1 MHFIDRL
8 TRTLSALFILIA
20 MLAPTVTATNRRTSK
35 DQRRRPAQKSRPPN
49 KTLNERQRLN
59 ARRRAE
65 AARLAALARQRA
77 ADEAIRS
84 RVQSLISND
93 DPSGED
99 LEIRRIAVDALG
111 NHAGT
116 VVVMNPKTGRV
127 YSIVNQQWALRE
139 SFKPCSTIKLVTGLA
154 GLSEGV
160 IDPQDTK
167 TISDDNQVSLTR
179 ALAHSKN
186 EYFQTVGGLVG
197 FNKML
202 TYARQL
208 GLGEKTGINVQ
219 NETAGRLPKGKSG
232 YAVNHMSSHGDDFK
246 VTAVQLATLVSAM
259 SNGGKLLKPFLPRA
273 SSRSATSPQVRRTV
287 NIDLEAFQSML
298 PGMIGAVNYGSGRRA
313 FDPRETI
320 AGKTGTC
327 IDQGSWIGLFTSYA
341 PVNDPELAV
350 VVIAKGS
357 DARNHFPAAVAGRIY
372 RELNSRFASAR
383 GLEIAAKR
391 SAPNNPPAALDDDL
405 QADEEEADEASDSE
419 SDNKL
424 AQKIES
430 NKTIWGDQRRP
441 ADSKLKPTILPVRG
455 RIVQSTKP
463 GGLN

>member
-1 MHFIDRL
+1 MNIIDRL
-8 TRTLSALFILIA
+8 TRTVAALLLLIA
-20 MLAPTVTATNRRTSK
+20 LLAPTVTATNSHTSK
-35 DQRRRPAQKSRPPN
+35 PQRRRPAEKSRPTN
-49 KTLNERQRLN
+49 KIRAERQRLN

-77 ADEAIRS
+77 ADEAMRT
-84 RVQSLISND
+84 RVQSLISKD

-99 LEIRRIAVDALG
+99 PEIRRIAVDALG

-139 SFKPCSTIKLVTGLA
+139 GFNPCSTIKLVTGLA

-167 TISDDNQVSLTR
+167 AISEGNQVSLTR

-232 YAVNHMSSHGDDFK
+232 YAVKHMSSHGDDFK

-259 SNGGKLLKPFLPRA
+259 SNGGKLLKPFLPQA
-273 SSRSATSPQVRRTV
+273 SSRSATPSVRRTV
-287 NIDLEAFQSML
+287 NIDSEAFQSML

-372 RELNSRFASAR
+372 RDLNSRFASAR
-383 GLEIAAKR
+383 GIEIPGKKSAA
-391 SAPNNPPAALDDDL
+391 SNPPVAIDDDL
-405 QADEEEADEASDSE
+405 EADDEDAHAASDSE
-419 SDNKL
+419 SDNKP
-424 AQKIES
+424 AQKSES
-430 NKTIWGDQRRP
+430 IKTIWGDQRRP
-441 ADSKLKPTILPVRG
+441 ADSKVKPTILPVRG
-455 RIVQSTKP
+455 RIVQPTKP
-463 GGLN
+463 TILN

>member
-1 MHFIDRL
+1 MNIIDRL
-8 TRTLSALFILIA
+8 TRTLSAVLLLIA
-20 MLAPTVTATNRRTSK
+20 LLTPTAAATTRRKSK
-35 DQRRRPAQKSRPPN
+35 DQRRRPAEKSRTAN
-49 KTLNERQRLN
+49 RIRTERQRLN

-77 ADEAIRS
+77 VDEAIRT
-84 RVQSLISND
+84 RVQSLISRD

-99 LEIRRIAVDALG
+99 PEIRRIAVEALG

-139 SFKPCSTIKLVTGLA
+139 GFKPCSTIKLVTGLA

-160 IDPQDTK
+160 IDPQDT
-167 TISDDNQVSLTR
+167 TAISDGNQVSLTR

-197 FNKML
+197 FSKML

-259 SNGGKLLKPFLPRA
+259 SNGGKLLKPFLPHA
-273 SSRSATSPQVRRTV
+273 SSRSGTSTQVRRTLH
-287 NIDLEAFQSML
+287 IDAQAFQSML

-327 IDQGSWIGLFTSYA
+327 IDQGSWVGLFTSYA

-350 VVIAKGS
+350 VVITKGT

-372 RELNSRFASAR
+372 RDLNSRLASAR
-383 GLEIAAKR
+383 GLEIAGKT
-391 SAPNNPPAALDDDL
+391 SAPGIPPVALDNDLEVDDDD
-405 QADEEEADEASDSE
+405 ADATSDGE
-419 SDNKL
+419 PGNKP

-441 ADSKLKPTILPVRG
+441 ADSKEKPTILPVKG
-455 RIVQSTKP
+455 RIAESTKP
-463 GGLN
+463 TGLN